1 MDDLA
6 VLILYLSLIISIFAF
21 LASLDVISCAVK
33 KRERTPILGKY
44 SIIFWLVSLL
54 ASINIMPYN
63 YHYLDFLG
71 CSTVRDM
78 PDGRY
83 KGYVSLTDSSG
94 HEYIYPCV
102 VNDFFILELSIN
114 GKKINTD
121 FMEFYYD
128 RDIRCNILD
137 KDYDAHL
144 IDVTCP
150 VENRL
155 EMDSSS
161 VREKWIEFY
170 YILFCFLSSIYN
182 IYALTKKTS
191 ITTT

>member
-21 LASLDVISCAVK
+21 LASLDVISCAIK

-71 CSTVRDM
+71 YSTITDM

-102 VNDFFILELSIN
+102 VDDFSILELSIN
-114 GKKINTD
+114 GKNVNTD

-182 IYALTKKTS
+182 IYALTKKTA

>member
-1 MDDLA
+1 
-6 VLILYLSLIISIFAF
+6 
-21 LASLDVISCAVK
+21 
-33 KRERTPILGKY
+33 
-44 SIIFWLVSLL
+44 
-54 ASINIMPYN
+54 
-63 YHYLDFLG
+63 
-71 CSTVRDM
+71 
-78 PDGRY
+78 
-83 KGYVSLTDSSG
+83 
-94 HEYIYPCV
+94 
-102 VNDFFILELSIN
+102 
-114 GKKINTD
+114 
-121 FMEFYYD
+121 MEFYYD

-182 IYALTKKTS
+182 IYALTKKTA